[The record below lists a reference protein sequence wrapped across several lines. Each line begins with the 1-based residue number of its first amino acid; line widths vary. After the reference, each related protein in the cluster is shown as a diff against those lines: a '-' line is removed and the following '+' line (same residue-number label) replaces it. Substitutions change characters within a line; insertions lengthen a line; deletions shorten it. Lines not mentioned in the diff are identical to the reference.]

1 MNTDNLK
8 AARKKSGKTQ
18 KEVAEGIGIGQGTY
32 KNYETGAREPNG
44 ETLVAIAN
52 YFDVS
57 TDYLLGRPT
66 AQPPTDALERLFSEK
81 SFSALEEELLRKYME
96 LPHEARQ
103 AVVRFIN
110 DATAKALQRKN
121 GTAPQKLLV
130 MKRSLHKVS
139 AGTGYDLND
148 SDAWETVTVKDTDD
162 SRKADF
168 LLEIEGDSMET
179 TFHDGETVC
188 VQQTPSVE
196 VGEIGVFWV
205 DGCGYIKEL
214 GNGCLISH
222 NSSYD
227 PIPLQGTENRC
238 IGRVLGTADVIDD

>member
-52 YFDVS
+52 YFGVT

-66 AQPPTDALERLFSEK
+66 AQPPTDALERLFTEK

-188 VQQTPSVE
+188 VQQTPCVE